1 MKVSAF
7 IGISL
12 DGFIARI
19 DGTIDWLTKNDD
31 KVSLGEDFG
40 FGSFLSS
47 VDLIVMGRTTFEQV
61 ITFGS
66 WPYHDKKILVLAS
79 RPVNIPQKLLNS
91 VEIATAPPKQL
102 FDELSSKSVSHVY
115 VDGGKVIQSFLS
127 EGLINELT
135 VTIVPILIGS
145 GRSFSTRI
153 TKDVSLVNSKTTVYE
168 FGAVQIKY
176 VVGKDNPYS

>member
-31 KVSLGEDFG
+31 KVTIEDFG
-40 FGSFLSS
+40 FGSFLAS
-47 VDLIVMGRTTFEQV
+47 VDLIVMGRITFEQV
-61 ITFGS
+61 ITFDS

-79 RPVNIPQKLLNS
+79 RPVDIPQSLLNS
-91 VEIATAPPKQL
+91 VEIARDPPKQL
-102 FDELSSKSVSHVY
+102 FDKLSSRSVSHVY

-135 VTIVPILIGS
+135 VTIVPILIGK
-145 GRSFSTRI
+145 GRSFS
-153 TKDVSLVNSKTTVYE
+153 
-168 FGAVQIKY
+168 
-176 VVGKDNPYS
+176 